1 MAMLVDVLAVSDF
14 SEAFAF
20 LIVAALAAG
29 LARGFSGFGAAL
41 IFVPLASAVVGPQVA
56 VPVLL
61 VVDGVMTVGLIPG
74 ALRKADRRDVL
85 TMTLGAVFGVPAGVY
100 LLSTLDPSTIR
111 WAIVVVVVILLALLM
126 SGWRYHGRP
135 KPLLTVFVGLL
146 AGFFSGVAQIG
157 GPPVVAYWL
166 GGAIPAITVRANII
180 FYFAISTV
188 LSAVG
193 YVWGGLITTQIL
205 VLALITAPLYGLGV
219 WLGSRMFGLASEHTF
234 RRICYAMIAVAALI
248 SMPILDNLLRGG

>member
-1 MAMLVDVLAVSDF
+1 MEMMVDVLAVNDF
-14 SEAFAF
+14 SEVVAF

-41 IFVPLASAVVGPQVA
+41 IFVPLASAIVGPQVA
-56 VPVLL
+56 VPLL
-61 VVDGVMTVGLIPG
+61 MVVDGVMTVGLIPG

-135 KPLLTVFVGLL
+135 KPPLTVFVGLL

-166 GGAIPAITVRANII
+166 GGAIPAMIVRANII
-180 FYFAISTV
+180 LYFAISTV
-188 LSAVG
+188 LSAIG
-193 YVWGGLITTQIL
+193 YVWGGLITVQIL
-205 VLALITAPLYGLGV
+205 ILALTTAPLYGLGV
-219 WLGSRMFGLASEHTF
+219 WLGSRMFGLVSERTF
-234 RRICYAMIAVAALI
+234 RGICYAMIAAAALT